1 MLLLAYSFWI
11 IFLDYND
18 LSKFRARPH
27 DTFFSWTFDL
37 ILINSSKFIYLL
49 FLVCSSLHRR
59 NTVYKYKLRRKPI
72 MKEIQAHI
80 FSFDI
85 EQSNYCHVELKCL
98 ISNFSFFSVLWT
110 HFLKLIKQPFRRG
123 VNLIFFFSIPLTN
136 IVWCIKSQTC
146 LLIYLSSIVSFFQ
159 ITPSA
164 CAL

>member
-11 IFLDYND
+11 IFLICQN
-18 LSKFRARPH
+18 LEPVHMTHSFLELL
-27 DTFFSWTFDL
+27 TSFWLTL
-37 ILINSSKFIYLL
+37 VNLFIYLL

-72 MKEIQAHI
+72 MKEIQAYI
-80 FSFDI
+80 FSFDV
-85 EQSNYCHVELKCL
+85 EQSNYFHVELKFL

-110 HFLKLIKQPFRRG
+110 RFLKLIKQPFRRG

-146 LLIYLSSIVSFFQ
+146 LLIYLLSIVSFFQ